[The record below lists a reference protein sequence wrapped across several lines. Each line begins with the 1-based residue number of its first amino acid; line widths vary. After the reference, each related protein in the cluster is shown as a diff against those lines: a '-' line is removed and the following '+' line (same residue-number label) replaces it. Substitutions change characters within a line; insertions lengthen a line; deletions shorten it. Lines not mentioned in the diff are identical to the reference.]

1 MRIRDYHLGVR
12 EAFKKEVI
20 FITFGALS
28 CFILQIQF
36 FFLMFYIECF
46 EQIFNLLKNLQLAD

>member
-36 FFLMFYIECF
+36 FF
-46 EQIFNLLKNLQLAD
+46 